1 MLNCKIE
8 MTFLGEMSFLK
19 LNMKEIYTVT
29 ELTKLIKVSLEEE
42 FSEISVEG
50 EISNFKAHVSGHWY
64 FNMKDSGA
72 LINCAMW
79 KGLNSYVFFTPE
91 DGMKVIVSG
100 RITVYPPRGNYQI
113 EVRSMKP
120 AGEGELQAAFERLKR
135 KLQAEGLFDP
145 QFKKPIPPFPGKIG
159 IVTAI
164 DGAAFRDMISVAGR
178 RFPLIEILMAP
189 SKVQGEG
196 AAQSIVDGIELLNTR
211 KDIDLIIIGRGGG
224 SLEDLWAFN
233 EEVVARAVFASAIPV
248 ISAVGHEIDFTIS
261 DFVADLRAPTPS
273 AAMEIA
279 TPDKEDMINAIM
291 QFSLKTSDNIS
302 YILDIKKQVVLN
314 ILNSYGF
321 RIPQDKVRIKTQEL
335 DNLLYR
341 VQQKFDSKILK
352 IKNKFSILSK
362 ILEANDIRKVLKKGF
377 VIVKQDSN
385 YITRAES
392 FIADK
397 TASLNFYD
405 NEITVKKI

>member
-1 MLNCKIE
+1 
-8 MTFLGEMSFLK
+8 
-19 LNMKEIYTVT
+19 MKEVFTVT

-64 FNMKDSGA
+64 FNLKDSGA

-79 KGLNSYVFFTPE
+79 KGLNNYVFFTPE

-113 EVRSMKP
+113 EIRSMKP

-135 KLQAEGLFDP
+135 KMQAEGLFDP
-145 QFKKPIPPFPGKIG
+145 KFKKPVPAFPKKVG

-164 DGAAFRDMISVAGR
+164 DGAAFRDMISVARR
-178 RFPLIEILMAP
+178 RFPLIEILIAP
-189 SKVQGEG
+189 AKVQGEG
-196 AAQSIVDGIELLNTR
+196 SAQSIVNSIELLNLK

-233 EEVVARAVFASAIPV
+233 EEMVARAIFASAIPV
-248 ISAVGHEIDFTIS
+248 ISAVGHEVDFTIS

-273 AAMEIA
+273 AAMEIS
-279 TPDKEDMINAIM
+279 TPDKEDLMNSIL

-302 YILDIKKQVVLN
+302 YILDVKKQVILN
-314 ILNSYGF
+314 ILSSYGF
-321 RIPQDKVRIKTQEL
+321 RIPQDKVRIKSQEL
-335 DNLLYR
+335 DNLLFR
-341 VQQKFDSKILK
+341 VQQKFDAKMLG
-352 IKNKFSILSK
+352 IKNKISIFARV
-362 ILEANDIRKVLKKGF
+362 LEANDIRKVLKKGF
-377 VIVKQDSN
+377 VLVKQDGQ

-392 FIADK
+392 FIPQK
-397 TASLNFYD
+397 KASLNFYD
-405 NEITVKKI
+405 NEVIVKKV